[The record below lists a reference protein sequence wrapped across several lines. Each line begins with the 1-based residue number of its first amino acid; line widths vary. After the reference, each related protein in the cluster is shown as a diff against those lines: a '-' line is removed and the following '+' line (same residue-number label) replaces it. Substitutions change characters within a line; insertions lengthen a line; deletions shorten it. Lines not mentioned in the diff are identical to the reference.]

1 MPTDT
6 ERLDWLERQANQPDG
21 LHLHNGNPKP
31 SNDCRGI
38 GLRPGSLV
46 RTLREA
52 IDQCMGFDA
61 GKKEDGITT

>member
-6 ERLDWLERQANQPDG
+6 ERLDWLEREANEPDG
-21 LHLHNGNPKP
+21 IHLHDGHPVPMNN
-31 SNDCRGI
+31 CRGI

-52 IDQCMGFDA
+52 IDQCMEFDQ
-61 GKKEDGITT
+61 GKKGDE